1 MARKPEHHGW
11 NTINGRLKTGHSGAL
26 TIDAIQ
32 NQSQSLHGNYQIKKG
47 EQMRKRKILKGIYW
61 MLGYC
66 FGVLLEAE
74 RTWGWLIVAGITL
87 VVMLIDTEE

>member
-1 MARKPEHHGW
+1 
-11 NTINGRLKTGHSGAL
+11 
-26 TIDAIQ
+26 
-32 NQSQSLHGNYQIKKG
+32 
-47 EQMRKRKILKGIYW
+47 MRKRKVLKGIYW

-74 RTWGWLIVAGITL
+74 RIWGWLIVAGITL